1 MKNIAHY
8 NQLCYNLVKNIWK
21 RWSVSIYGT
30 NVKAMLKEILKKDE
44 ISAMKARDK
53 AKVNVLRLVNAE
65 IKAYEVNNR
74 EDISDENVI
83 KIIEKSIKQNK
94 EALEYAKQ
102 ANNEEKIAEGN
113 FAIEVLTPYLPK
125 QLTDDEV
132 NEMLKEI
139 IASGNYTA
147 ADMGKIMKE
156 IMPKVSGKF
165 DRSKINPMVK
175 ALL

>member
-1 MKNIAHY
+1 
-8 NQLCYNLVKNIWK
+8 
-21 RWSVSIYGT
+21 
-30 NVKAMLKEILKKDE
+30 MLKEILKKDE

-53 AKVNVLRLVNAE
+53 AKVSVLRLVNAE

-102 ANNEEKIAEGN
+102 ANNEEKIAEVN
-113 FAIEVLTPYLPK
+113 FAIEILTPYLPK
-125 QLTDDEV
+125 QLTDEEV

-139 IASGNYTA
+139 IENGSYTV
-147 ADMGKIMKE
+147 ADIGKIMKE
-156 IMPKVSGKF
+156 IMPKISGRF
-165 DRSKINPMVK
+165 DRSKINSMVK

>member
-1 MKNIAHY
+1 MKAR
-8 NQLCYNLVKNIWK
+8 Q
-21 RWSVSIYGT
+21 VSLNFMTSQI
-30 NVKAMLKEILKKDE
+30 NMLKETLKKDE
-44 ISAMKARDK
+44 IAAMKARDK
-53 AKVNVLRLVNAE
+53 ARVSVLRLVNSE

-74 EDISDENVI
+74 EEISDENVI
-83 KIIEKSIKQNK
+83 KIVEKSIKQNK

>member
-1 MKNIAHY
+1 
-8 NQLCYNLVKNIWK
+8 
-21 RWSVSIYGT
+21 
-30 NVKAMLKEILKKDE
+30 MLKETLKKDE
-44 ISAMKARDK
+44 IAAMKARDK

-83 KIIEKSIKQNK
+83 KIIEKIIKQNK

-165 DRSKINPMVK
+165 DRSKISYHQEH
-175 ALL
+175 

>member
-1 MKNIAHY
+1 
-8 NQLCYNLVKNIWK
+8 
-21 RWSVSIYGT
+21 
-30 NVKAMLKEILKKDE
+30 MLKETLKKDE
-44 ISAMKARDK
+44 IAAMKARVK
-53 AKVNVLRLVNAE
+53 AKVNVFRIVNAE